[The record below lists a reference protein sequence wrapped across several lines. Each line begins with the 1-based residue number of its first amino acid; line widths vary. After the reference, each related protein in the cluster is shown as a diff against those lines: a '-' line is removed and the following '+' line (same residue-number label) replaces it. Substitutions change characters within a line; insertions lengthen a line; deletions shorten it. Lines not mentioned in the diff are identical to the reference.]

1 MAYTYTNSRGVL
13 YYLNEKEVTLRGGKK
28 QMIRFFTKEPRD
40 TTIDELPEGF
50 EVNEND
56 RNGFCTLKRKK

>member
-1 MAYTYTNSRGVL
+1 MAYTYTNSKGVL

-28 QMIRFFTKEPRD
+28 QKIRYFSKDLRPES
-40 TTIDELPEGF
+40 IDELPEGF
-50 EVNEND
+50 EVNQNP